1 MQLISVQPGE
11 EVMDSLSKQ
20 LKEHGITNGAVVS
33 LIGAIDA
40 CAISNM
46 PAGNAREDIVTEY
59 RQLFELSGTGEVKD
73 GVLHLHVVLGREG
86 DTALTGHLHW
96 AQVDTFF
103 VNAYVIPLT

>member
-59 RQLFELSGTGEVKD
+59 RQPFELSGTGEVKD

>member
-46 PAGNAREDIVTEY
+46 PP
-59 RQLFELSGTGEVKD
+59 GTHEK
-73 GVLHLHVVLGREG
+73 
-86 DTALTGHLHW
+86 TS
-96 AQVDTFF
+96 
-103 VNAYVIPLT
+103 